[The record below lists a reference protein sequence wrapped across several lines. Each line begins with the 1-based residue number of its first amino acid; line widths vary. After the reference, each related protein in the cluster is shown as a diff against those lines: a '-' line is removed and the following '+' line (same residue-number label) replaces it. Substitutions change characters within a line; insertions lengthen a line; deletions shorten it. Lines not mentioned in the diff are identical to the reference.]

1 MNNIKEMKSTSLIYS
16 SKLDLYKAELIQV
29 NNNIYKSTAK
39 KRELESLINGELP
52 TLMEMVNR
60 KKKADERD
68 NEDLESLIK
77 QVASV
82 DVTQIL
88 EEEKQLTDSNVKFK
102 TVRKKYPKSIK
113 DEALQLVRLMHE
125 VNLLI
130 LKVFQLKI

>member
-1 MNNIKEMKSTSLIYS
+1 MNNIKEMESTSLIYS

-77 QVASV
+77 QVASL

-88 EEEKQLTDSNVKFK
+88 EEEKPP
-102 TVRKKYPKSIK
+102 Y
-113 DEALQLVRLMHE
+113 RLKC
-125 VNLLI
+125 
-130 LKVFQLKI
+130 KV